1 MRRPARFDDRTTPRT
16 SPHDANAQDRQQRR
30 QPKLLPKPRDHG
42 SMAGPNS
49 SQDQTAPIAA
59 GPPSDYGSDFDD
71 DTVTEL
77 LSQADRYSQS
87 VASLASFQDLQSQS
101 QQQDPVVQDAPPA
114 LQRSVL
120 LKRSIAQS
128 DSCDV
133 PSGISREPQVEI
145 EYSESNRSAF
155 SRTYFTSFDLFPRF
169 QFQADLANTAPYSR
183 TPLT

>member
-1 MRRPARFDDRTTPRT
+1 
-16 SPHDANAQDRQQRR
+16 
-30 QPKLLPKPRDHG
+30 
-42 SMAGPNS
+42 MAGPDS
-49 SQDQTAPIAA
+49 SKDPTAPIAA

-77 LSQADRYSQS
+77 LSQADRYSQPAA
-87 VASLASFQDLQSQS
+87 ASLAFSQDLQSQS

-133 PSGISREPQVEI
+133 ATRILREPQVEI

-155 SRTYFTSFDLFPRF
+155 SRMFSLAKTLF
-169 QFQADLANTAPYSR
+169 S
-183 TPLT
+183 